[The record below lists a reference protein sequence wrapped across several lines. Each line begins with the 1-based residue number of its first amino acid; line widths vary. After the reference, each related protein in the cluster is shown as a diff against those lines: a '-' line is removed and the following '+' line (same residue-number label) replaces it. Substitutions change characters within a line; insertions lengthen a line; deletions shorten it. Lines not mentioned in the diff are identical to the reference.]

1 MSSKKRKS
9 RVVVVLLWWYSGG
22 GGGGGGSC
30 VSIGGTVGIEKLEG
44 IMRARG
50 AMK

>member
-9 RVVVVLLWWYSGG
+9 RIVVVLLWWYS

>member
-9 RVVVVLLWWYSGG
+9 RVVVVLLWWYSG

>member
-9 RVVVVLLWWYSGG
+9 RVVVVLLWWYS

>member
-9 RVVVVLLWWYSGG
+9 RVVVVLLWWYSS
-22 GGGGGGSC
+22 GGGGGGSR

>member
-9 RVVVVLLWWYSGG
+9 RVVVVLLWWYN
-22 GGGGGGSC
+22 GGGGGSC

>member
-22 GGGGGGSC
+22 GDGGSC

>member
-22 GGGGGGSC
+22 GGGGGSR